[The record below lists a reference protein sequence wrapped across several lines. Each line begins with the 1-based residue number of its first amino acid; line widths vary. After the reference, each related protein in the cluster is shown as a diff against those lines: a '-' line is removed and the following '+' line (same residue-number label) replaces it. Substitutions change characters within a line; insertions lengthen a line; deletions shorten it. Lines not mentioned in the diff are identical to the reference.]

1 MMLREELRR
10 RLLADRG
17 IFAREACDRCGQV
30 LGAVRYTRRGELGA
44 WCSRAC
50 RGDREQPATR
60 RGGRPR
66 KYRTDAQR
74 QEAYR
79 GRVLAVTKPP
89 CSLAETKGL
98 QARI

>member
-1 MMLREELRR
+1 MILSTAQAYD
-10 RLLADRG
+10 LLGRHG
-17 IFAREACDRCGQV
+17 VFAREACDMCGQL
-30 LGAVRYTRRGELGA
+30 LGAVRYMRRGELGI

-50 RGDREQPATR
+50 RGDRERPAIR

-66 KYRTDAQR
+66 KHATDAQR

-89 CSLAETKGL
+89 CSIAETKEL
-98 QARI
+98 QT